1 MQIYDSLSGEKI
13 NYEPP
18 AKIKMYVC
26 GPTVYDHAHLGHGRS
41 AIVFDLVRRYFE
53 FLGHEVEFVSN
64 FTDIDDKMITR
75 AAEQKI
81 SVAELAEKIIP
92 EYQKDYAL
100 LGIKSPTKAPKATE
114 FVEEMVELIKQLEE
128 KGYTY
133 EISDGVYFDVS
144 KFAEY
149 GKLSHQ
155 KLDELNAGA
164 RVDENK
170 EKRNHQDF
178 VLWKLKKEGE
188 PAWPSPWGEGRPG
201 WHIECSAMSQT
212 LLGDNFDIHG
222 GGLDLKFPHHEC
234 EVAQSEAV
242 SGLPLARIWMHN
254 GFITVNEE
262 KMSKSLGNFFL
273 LKDIFKKY
281 HPRVVRFFLLSSH
294 YRSPIEFSDQ
304 LLEQARN
311 TLRSLDETY
320 LRAEQTSEVDSSLI
334 EKIKEKM
341 NNDFDVAGALGILY
355 EWINTKPSNAK
366 STLAKLNEFLQI
378 FPVDFTISAS
388 QQKLIEE
395 RESARANR
403 DFTKSDEIRKT
414 IAEQEIEIEDSK
426 GGYFARPRI

>member
-13 NYEPP
+13 NYEAP

-64 FTDIDDKMITR
+64 VTDIDDKMINR
-75 AAEQKI
+75 AAEQNI

-100 LGIKSPTKAPKATE
+100 LGIKAPTKTPKATE
-114 FVEEMVELIKQLEE
+114 FISEMVELIKQLEE

-212 LLGDNFDIHG
+212 LLGETFDIHG

-242 SGLPLARIWMHN
+242 SGKPLAKIWMHN

-273 LKDIFKKY
+273 LKDIFNKY
-281 HPRVVRFFLLSSH
+281 NPRVVRFFLLSSH

-304 LLEQARN
+304 LLDQARN

-320 LRAEQTSEVDSSLI
+320 LRSEETSEVDEALLT
-334 EKIKEKM
+334 KIKEKM
-341 NNDFDVAGALGILY
+341 DNDFDVAGTLGILY
-355 EWINTKPSNAK
+355 EWINTKPTNVK
-366 STLAKLNEFLQI
+366 STLNKLNEFLQI
-378 FPVDFTISAS
+378 FPVDFKLSST
-388 QQKLIEE
+388 QQSLIEE
-395 RESARANR
+395 RESARSNR
-403 DFTKSDEIRKT
+403 DFAKSDEIRKT
-414 IAEQEIEIEDSK
+414 LAEQNIEIEDSK
-426 GGYFARPRI
+426 DGYFARPKI